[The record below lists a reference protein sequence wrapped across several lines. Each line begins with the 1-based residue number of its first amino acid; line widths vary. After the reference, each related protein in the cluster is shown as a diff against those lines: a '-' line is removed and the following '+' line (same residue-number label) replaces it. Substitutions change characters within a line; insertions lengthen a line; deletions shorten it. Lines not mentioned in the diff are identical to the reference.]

1 LQRGW
6 FGIPYTPP
14 RSTGWKPYSGSFRF
28 VIRGFHSDN
37 GSEFINYNVAVAAA
51 SDPLLASPVSGHLP
65 RLRPRPP

>member
-1 LQRGW
+1 
-6 FGIPYTPP
+6 
-14 RSTGWKPYSGSFRF
+14 